1 VNTKGEQGA
10 QGPVGPEGPQGEQG
24 ETGISIVSFTPKSET
39 STTLIYTVTFSDGH
53 TQDVPIPKGAK
64 GDTGATGPQGQ
75 KGDTGVSITSFTYAS
90 ETETDMIYTV
100 TFSDSTTQQVSI
112 PKGAKGDTGTQGPVG
127 PQGPQGP
134 MGDVAVITPEQQ
146 AAFTMYSVP
155 GQNTDGPMTQKAVTD
170 ALVAGS
176 ISYDNSQSGLASEN
190 VQGAIDNLSEGSIL
204 WMNTGL
210 QNADSSFGLLD
221 TSTAKFV
228 NVTNSKYTHAVIK
241 TEGFDFVRITAG
253 SLSASFGFVT
263 QYNRPQIDSNVY
275 YCAGNS
281 RINIPANTTRAYQIP
296 QDCQYIVVNG
306 QGNKNNYAPSLIEF
320 GKWNNVEI
328 IDNSNDIISLSKEK
342 IKYETID
349 LESSTT
355 YPNHNGILLETVFLA
370 DSSTRWHRVIPRDT
384 NAKTLK
390 VTARTDYITRFAFV
404 KTYTQPTTRGELI
417 DLCDNQ
423 YRSINIS
430 AGETKEFL
438 IPDDCTYII
447 VNRFSSSSNWMPH
460 YIGFGYDNTASLDD
474 VEEMRNEITGD
485 VQYEYTVVTGTWDTP
500 TGTLGSTSQSA
511 RKATDYIEVGDAE
524 YIIKEKDASLVSY
537 YMLFYDYDKNYIGF
551 SSAEIA
557 EDKYR
562 FKVLNGAYYFVNN
575 LTTSSQDVSSVKFR
589 SYGKKE
595 KLTYSEGIDVKLSD
609 FMNSQQT
616 DQKNIEDCLSFVS
629 GFEKKTIHFDVER
642 LVVSRAILLESN
654 TTILLED
661 CVIKQA
667 DETFDNVFR
676 SANLN
681 PNGNGGQDMPSTIP
695 ILENIK
701 IIGVGKANI
710 IGPDVNA
717 SSGGTPLVGDAYGF
731 RTWQICMVRI
741 NGFELSNVSFTKTR
755 CWCIT
760 FELCENVSVHDLSIR
775 SNVKNGDGI
784 DFRVGC
790 KHCEVYNMF
799 ASTLDDAIACTALGA
814 IAERTGE
821 YCSSPTW
828 KLWQSIIDTNPSSLD
843 IEDVSVRNI
852 DFSQTVNTSF
862 NGGHGMICLS
872 AYGSKVHNVSIDKF
886 KEVAVGGNNNDGL
899 IKIYHGYGSG
909 YTAGDLNTIRL
920 NNIVCTHFPYT
931 LQVTGG
937 IVEDVRANKLVNNA
951 SGGATVSVSSGNVIG
966 TNVIVTNS

>member
-1 VNTKGEQGA
+1 MTNQEIINAGQTIYDETVEAANTSERVGSVIKGIGENLNDKDESIAA
-10 QGPVGPEGPQGEQG
+10 QAAQ
-24 ETGISIVSFTPKSET
+24 TGYYECTVS
-39 STTLIYTVTFSDGH
+39 STTLAVTAPGYK
-53 TQDVPIPKGAK
+53 IPTNGGCVRIKMSAAGTGASTLNIGSTGAK
-64 GDTGATGPQGQ
+64 QLLYNGLAVSSENTWEAGEIISVFYDPKANSNNGAYQ
-75 KGDTGVSITSFTYAS
+75 AS
-90 ETETDMIYTV
+90 NAR
-100 TFSDSTTQQVSI
+100 
-112 PKGAKGDTGTQGPVG
+112 GGGG
-127 PQGPQGP
+127 
-134 MGDVAVITPEQQ
+134 
-146 AAFTMYSVP
+146 
-155 GQNTDGPMTQKAVTD
+155 KAEK
-170 ALVAGS
+170 
-176 ISYDNSQSGLASEN
+176 ISYDNSQSGLSAEN
-190 VQGAIDNLSEGSIL
+190 VQEALDNLSEGSIL

-210 QNADSSFGLLD
+210 QNAEQSFGLLD
-221 TSTAKFV
+221 ASTAKFV
-228 NVTNSKYTHAVIK
+228 NVTNTKYTHAVIK
-241 TEGFDFVRITAG
+241 TEGFDFIKITAG
-253 SLSASFGFVT
+253 SLSAAFGFVT
-263 QYNRPQIDSNVY
+263 QYNRPQTDNNVY
-275 YCAGNS
+275 YCVGTS
-281 RINIPANTTRAYQIP
+281 RINIPANTTKAYQIP

-306 QGNKNNYAPSLIEF
+306 QGNTNNYAPSLIEF
-320 GKWNNVEI
+320 GKWNNTEI
-328 IDNSNDIISLSKEK
+328 TVQNNGIETLAKENTAYRE
-342 IKYETID
+342 IN
-349 LESSTT
+349 LENADS
-355 YPNHNGILLETVFLA
+355 YPNHNGIILETIFLV

-390 VTARTDYITRFAFV
+390 ITASANYITRFAFV
-404 KTYTQPTTRGELI
+404 KTYTQPTARGELI
-417 DLCDNQ
+417 DLCNNQ
-423 YRSINIS
+423 YRSINIPI
-430 AGETKEFL
+430 GETKEFL
-438 IPDDCTYII
+438 IPDDCTHII
-447 VNRFSSSSNWMPH
+447 VNRFSSSNWMPH

-485 VQYEYTVVTGTWDTP
+485 VQYEYTVVTGTWDTGA
-500 TGTLGSTSQSA
+500 GTLGSTSQSA

-524 YIIKEKDASLVSY
+524 YVIKEKDAGLGNY

-551 SSAEIA
+551 SSAEIV
-557 EDKYR
+557 EDKNR
-562 FKVLNGAYYFVNN
+562 FKVLTGAYYFVNN

-595 KLTYSEGIDVKLSD
+595 RLTYSEGIDVKLSD

-616 DQKNIEDCLSFVS
+616 DQKNIEDCLAFVS

-654 TTILLED
+654 TTILLEN
-661 CVIKQA
+661 CVLKQA
-667 DETFDNVFR
+667 DGTFDNVFR

-681 PNGNGGQDMPSTIP
+681 PNGNGGQDMPSDIP
-695 ILENIK
+695 LLENIK
-701 IIGVGKANI
+701 IIGIGKANI

-731 RTWQICMVRI
+731 RTWQVCMVRV

-799 ASTLDDAIACTALGA
+799 ASTLDDAVACTALGSL
-814 IAERTGE
+814 AESTGS
-821 YCSSPTW
+821 YCGKPTW
-828 KLWQSIIDTNPSSLD
+828 KLWPALINANPSSLD

-852 DFSQTVNTSF
+852 DFSQTVNSDF

-886 KEVAVGGNNNDGL
+886 KEVAVGDNNNDGL

-937 IVEDVRANKLVNNA
+937 VVEDVRANKLVNSA
-951 SGGATVSVSSGNVIG
+951 SGGSTVTVSSGNVIG
-966 TNVIVTNS
+966 ENVIVTNS